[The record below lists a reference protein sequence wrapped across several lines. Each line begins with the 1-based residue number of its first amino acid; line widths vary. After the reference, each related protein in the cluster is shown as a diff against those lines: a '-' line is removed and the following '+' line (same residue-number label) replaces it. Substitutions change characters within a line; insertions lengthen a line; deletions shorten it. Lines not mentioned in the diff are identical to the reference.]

1 MAVTATKLP
10 VRSQSETAPAPVA
23 TRHPLET
30 LQGEI
35 DRLFN
40 DFGRAW
46 PFRRPSFSMEPFWR
60 GGSEWGAMPAV
71 DVVEKDSAYELT
83 AELPGMDE
91 KSVELKM
98 AGDMLT
104 ISGEKQEEKEE
115 KKRGYHVSER
125 RYGSFERSF
134 RIPEDVDAEKIDARF
149 TRGVLTVTLPRKPG
163 AVKAEK
169 KIAVKSG

>member
-1 MAVTATKLP
+1 MNLLGHDAAWHEWRDAMGGARMHHGWILAGRRGLGKMHFAMAAARELVAEPGIPQPEGDHPDIIVLSHLP
-10 VRSQSETAPAPVA
+10 
-23 TRHPLET
+23 
-30 LQGEI
+30 
-35 DRLFN
+35 
-40 DFGRAW
+40 
-46 PFRRPSFSMEPFWR
+46 
-60 GGSEWGAMPAV
+60 
-71 DVVEKDSAYELT
+71 KD
-83 AELPGMDE
+83 
-91 KSVELKM
+91 
-98 AGDMLT
+98 
-104 ISGEKQEEKEE
+104 EKEE

>member
-10 VRSQSETAPAPVA
+10 VKTQPETAQTPAP

-30 LQGEI
+30 LQNEI

-40 DFGRAW
+40 DFSQGW
-46 PFRRPSFSMEPFWR
+46 PFRKQSFGMEPFWR
-60 GGSEWGAMPAV
+60 GEVHWGALPAV
-71 DVVEKDSAYELT
+71 DVVEKDHAYELT

-91 KSVELKM
+91 KAIDLKVS
-98 AGDMLT
+98 GNMLT
-104 ISGEKQEEKEE
+104 VTGEKQEEKEE

-134 RIPEDVDAEKIDARF
+134 RIPETVEVEKIDATFRN
-149 TRGVLTVTLPRKPG
+149 GVLTVTLPKKAG
-163 AVKAEK
+163 VEAAEK